1 MNSLILD
8 GLNELGYEND
18 FLLIEKLEIYLATL
32 KKWNKVY
39 NLTAIN
45 EDSEIITKHFFDSL
59 SVNGFIQN
67 SQRILDVGTGAGF
80 PGLILALFN
89 PDKSFVLVDGVSKKI
104 SFLQEM
110 IGKLNLKNVMAV
122 HIKVEEYKVTEQFDI
137 IISRAFAEIK
147 KMIKLTKHLI
157 KANGKF
163 IAMKGPDVIN
173 ELDDLNLPFVN
184 YDVMVPFLHGTRKI
198 IARILQLST
207 GPKEDGEV

>member
-1 MNSLILD
+1 MNSLILE

-89 PDKSFVLVDGVSKKI
+89 PEKSFVLVDGVSKKI

-157 KANGKF
+157 KVNGKF
-163 IAMKGPDVIN
+163 IAMKGPDVMN
-173 ELDDLNLPFVN
+173 ELDDLNLTFVN
-184 YDVMVPFLHGTRKI
+184 YDVMVPFLQGTRKI
-198 IARILQLST
+198 IEIKNS
-207 GPKEDGEV
+207 

>member
-1 MNSLILD
+1 MNSLIVE
-8 GLNELGYEND
+8 GLNELGYQND

-45 EDSEIITKHFFDSL
+45 EDSEIITKHFLDSL

-157 KANGKF
+157 KVNGKF
-163 IAMKGPDVIN
+163 IAMKGPDVMN
-173 ELDDLNLPFVN
+173 ELDDLNLTFVN
-184 YDVMVPFLHGTRKI
+184 YDVMVPFLQGTRKI
-198 IARILQLST
+198 IEIKNS
-207 GPKEDGEV
+207 

>member
-1 MNSLILD
+1 MNSLIVE

-157 KANGKF
+157 KVNGKF
-163 IAMKGPDVIN
+163 IAMKGPGVMN

-184 YDVMVPFLHGTRKI
+184 YDVMVPFLQGTRKI
-198 IARILQLST
+198 IEIKNS
-207 GPKEDGEV
+207 

>member
-1 MNSLILD
+1 LNSLIVE

-147 KMIKLTKHLI
+147 K
-157 KANGKF
+157 
-163 IAMKGPDVIN
+163 
-173 ELDDLNLPFVN
+173 
-184 YDVMVPFLHGTRKI
+184 
-198 IARILQLST
+198 
-207 GPKEDGEV
+207 

>member
-1 MNSLILD
+1 MNSLISEGLD
-8 GLNELGYEND
+8 ELGYDND
-18 FLLIEKLEIYLATL
+18 PLLIEKLEIYLATL

-157 KANGKF
+157 KVNGKF
-163 IAMKGPDVIN
+163 IAMKGPDVMN

-184 YDVMVPFLHGTRKI
+184 YDVMVPFLQGTRKI
-198 IARILQLST
+198 IEIKNS
-207 GPKEDGEV
+207 

>member
-1 MNSLILD
+1 MNSLIVE
-8 GLNELGYEND
+8 GLNELGYDND

-157 KANGKF
+157 KVNGKF
-163 IAMKGPDVIN
+163 IAMKGPDVMN

-184 YDVMVPFLHGTRKI
+184 YDVMVPFLQGTRKI
-198 IARILQLST
+198 IEIKNS
-207 GPKEDGEV
+207 

>member
-1 MNSLILD
+1 MNSLIVE
-8 GLNELGYEND
+8 GLNELGYQND

-157 KANGKF
+157 KVNGKF
-163 IAMKGPDVIN
+163 IAMKGPDVMN

-184 YDVMVPFLHGTRKI
+184 YDVMVPFLQGTRKI
-198 IARILQLST
+198 IEIKNS
-207 GPKEDGEV
+207 

>member
-1 MNSLILD
+1 MNSLIVE
-8 GLNELGYEND
+8 GLNELGHEND

-45 EDSEIITKHFFDSL
+45 EDSAIITKHFFDSL

-198 IARILQLST
+198 IEIKNS
-207 GPKEDGEV
+207 

>member
-1 MNSLILD
+1 MNSLIEE

-147 KMIKLTKHLI
+147 KMIKLTNHLI
-157 KANGKF
+157 KVNGKF
-163 IAMKGPDVIN
+163 IAMKGPDVMN
-173 ELDDLNLPFVN
+173 ELDDLNLTFVN
-184 YDVMVPFLHGTRKI
+184 YDVMVPFLQGTRKI
-198 IARILQLST
+198 IEIKNS
-207 GPKEDGEV
+207 

>member
-1 MNSLILD
+1 MNSLIVD

-18 FLLIEKLEIYLATL
+18 FLLIEKLEIYLVTL

-157 KANGKF
+157 KVNGKF
-163 IAMKGPDVIN
+163 IAMKGPDVMN

-184 YDVMVPFLHGTRKI
+184 YDVMVPFLQGTRKI
-198 IARILQLST
+198 IEIKNS
-207 GPKEDGEV
+207 

>member
-1 MNSLILD
+1 MNSLIVE

-80 PGLILALFN
+80 PGLILSLFN

-157 KANGKF
+157 KVNGKF
-163 IAMKGPDVIN
+163 IAMKGPDVMN

-184 YDVMVPFLHGTRKI
+184 YDVMVPFLQGTRKI
-198 IARILQLST
+198 IEIKNS
-207 GPKEDGEV
+207 

>member
-1 MNSLILD
+1 LNSLIVE

-137 IISRAFAEIK
+137 IISRAFADIK
-147 KMIKLTKHLI
+147 KMIKLTNHLI
-157 KANGKF
+157 KVNGKF
-163 IAMKGPDVIN
+163 IAMKGPDVMN
-173 ELDDLNLPFVN
+173 ELDDMNLPFVN
-184 YDVMVPFLHGTRKI
+184 YDVMVPFLQGTRKI
-198 IARILQLST
+198 IEIKNS
-207 GPKEDGEV
+207 

>member
-1 MNSLILD
+1 MNSLIVE

-89 PDKSFVLVDGVSKKI
+89 PEKSFVLVDGVSKKI

-147 KMIKLTKHLI
+147 KMIKLTNHLI
-157 KANGKF
+157 KVNGKF
-163 IAMKGPDVIN
+163 IAMKGPDVMN

-184 YDVMVPFLHGTRKI
+184 YDVMVPFLQGTRKI
-198 IARILQLST
+198 IEIKNS
-207 GPKEDGEV
+207 

>member
-1 MNSLILD
+1 MNSLIVE

-110 IGKLNLKNVMAV
+110 IGKLNLTNVMAV

-157 KANGKF
+157 KVNGKF
-163 IAMKGPDVIN
+163 IAMKGPDVMN

-184 YDVMVPFLHGTRKI
+184 YDVMVPFLQGTRKI
-198 IARILQLST
+198 IEIKNS
-207 GPKEDGEV
+207 

>member
-1 MNSLILD
+1 MNTLILD

-18 FLLIEKLEIYLATL
+18 VLLIKKLEIYLAIL

-45 EDSEIITKHFFDSL
+45 EDNEIITKHFLDSL

-122 HIKVEEYKVTEQFDI
+122 HTKVEEYKVTEQFDI

-157 KANGKF
+157 KVNGKF
-163 IAMKGPDVIN
+163 IAMKGPNVMN
-173 ELDDLNLPFVN
+173 ELDDLNLTFVN
-184 YDVMVPFLHGTRKI
+184 YDVMVPFLQGTRKI
-198 IARILQLST
+198 IEIKNS
-207 GPKEDGEV
+207 